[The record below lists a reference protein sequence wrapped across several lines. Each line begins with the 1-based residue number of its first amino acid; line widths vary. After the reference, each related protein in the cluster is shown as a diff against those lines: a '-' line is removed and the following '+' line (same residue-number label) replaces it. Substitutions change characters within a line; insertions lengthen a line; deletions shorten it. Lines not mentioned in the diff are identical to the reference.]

1 VRRLKELENEGIE
14 TESSGTEEDEEA
26 QLLTEEMDLAIMD
39 TIARIKKK
47 DPRIY
52 DSKAKFF
59 EDFKEEEEEEGKE
72 GVKKEKKEK
81 KEKKFTVT
89 DMAREMI
96 LKGKDGANSDED
108 EEEEGEMGYYEEQD
122 KLKRMFKDSK
132 EAEKEEDGSDDDLF
146 VPRKKGR
153 DEKIKED
160 REYEEFA
167 RDRLAEKNPTQTLA
181 TLLKVVLPS
190 HSIQFN
196 SIRLIRPLP
205 FARHRKRA

>member
-1 VRRLKELENEGIE
+1 MFFPCRLKELENEGIE

-26 QLLTEEMDLAIMD
+26 ELLTEEMDIAIMD

-59 EDFKEEEEEEGKE
+59 EDFKEEEEGGEGKE
-72 GVKKEKKEK
+72 RVKKEK

-108 EEEEGEMGYYEEQD
+108 EEDEGEMGYYEEQD
-122 KLKRMFKDSK
+122 KLKKMFKDSK
-132 EAEKEEDGSDDDLF
+132 EADEQEDGSDDDLF
-146 VPRKKGR
+146 VPRKKGK
-153 DEKIKED
+153 DEKMKED

-181 TLLKVVLPS
+181 TLLKVVLPPA
-190 HSIQFN
+190 SI
-196 SIRLIRPLP
+196 
-205 FARHRKRA
+205 